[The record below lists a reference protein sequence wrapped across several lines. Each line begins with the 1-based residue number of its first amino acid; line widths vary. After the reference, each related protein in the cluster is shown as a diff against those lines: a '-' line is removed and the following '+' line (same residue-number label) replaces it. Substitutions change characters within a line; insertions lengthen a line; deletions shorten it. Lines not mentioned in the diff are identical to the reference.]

1 VLSFINVQK
10 ILHVTSFFWMA
21 DGPFVE
27 YLGLFDT
34 PVSYNTVGN
43 IDFAA
48 AVLASLKEINPLKA
62 TAIVNICGTYTR
74 WPCYPATAFFS
85 MGLTTAVAALSFKHF
100 ARAPPTSAAIQGRSE
115 FGAVPVAIGRSR
127 QHSSRL
133 TWGLVLRYIESI

>member
-1 VLSFINVQK
+1 MLSFINVQK

-48 AVLASLKEINPLKA
+48 AVLASLKEINTLGGDGNREYLRNVYEVAMLSGNSFFFHGADYGGSGLEFQTFRESSADFCRDTGPIGIWCCA
-62 TAIVNICGTYTR
+62 CR
-74 WPCYPATAFFS
+74 DWPFSSAFKPIDL
-85 MGLTTAVAALSFKHF
+85 GLGFKVH
-100 ARAPPTSAAIQGRSE
+100 
-115 FGAVPVAIGRSR
+115 
-127 QHSSRL
+127 
-133 TWGLVLRYIESI
+133 